1 MPSEDTKKLVFNQ
14 YQKPDKTLFLIYAVL
29 ESLIEKVDECKINPE
44 NSSTAKL
51 GEHIPPGFSMFTIL

>member
-1 MPSEDTKKLVFNQ
+1 MPSEDTKKLGFNQ

-29 ESLIEKVDECKINPE
+29 ENLIEKIDECKINPE

-51 GEHIPPGFSMFTIL
+51 GEHTPSGFSMFTIL

>member
-1 MPSEDTKKLVFNQ
+1 MSSEDTKKLGFNL
-14 YQKPDKTLFLIYAVL
+14 DKTLFLIYAVL
-29 ESLIEKVDECKINPE
+29 ESLIEKIDERKINPE

>member
-1 MPSEDTKKLVFNQ
+1 MSSEDTKKLGFNL
-14 YQKPDKTLFLIYAVL
+14 DKTLFLIYAVL
-29 ESLIEKVDECKINPE
+29 ESLIEKIDECKINPE

>member
-1 MPSEDTKKLVFNQ
+1 MPSEDTKKLGFNQ

-29 ESLIEKVDECKINPE
+29 ENLIEKIDECKINPE

-51 GEHIPPGFSMFTIL
+51 GKHTPSGFSMFTIL